1 MSWWC
6 PFLPLLELDW
16 IGLHILD
23 TCARLLFLD
32 CTQFRS
38 WRDYACTVQCL
49 FLPSYLFNWSIFSLL
64 IDMLTAFDSHSM
76 FANNWPSIKSR
87 CISRQN
93 VDICPSWPSF
103 STLIV
108 VGVVLLTV
116 SFYCP
121 SLSLWDQMLAQH
133 QALNWTNTHTLHRGE
148 LVAGQLFLQST
159 TLFLQHCVIQ
169 VVFQPKYSNI
179 VEHTGGE
186 LVTLISLSKL
196 ATPINS
202 SNFVVMDGGSIPR
215 VPGVLF

>member
-49 FLPSYLFNWSIFSLL
+49 FLPSYLFSWSIFSLL
-64 IDMLTAFDSHSM
+64 IDMLTAFDSHSHM

-87 CISRQN
+87 CISRRN

-103 STLIV
+103 STLVV

-133 QALNWTNTHTLHRGE
+133 QALNWTNTHT
-148 LVAGQLFLQST
+148 
-159 TLFLQHCVIQ
+159 
-169 VVFQPKYSNI
+169 
-179 VEHTGGE
+179 
-186 LVTLISLSKL
+186 
-196 ATPINS
+196 
-202 SNFVVMDGGSIPR
+202 GGSWLLVSFFFNQQLYFCNTVWFKLRFNQNI
-215 VPGVLF
+215 LT